1 MATALDIELVD
12 RPGFRCCGYP
22 LKALD
27 RYAALLVA
35 AYNLCQAEAAGCL

>member
-1 MATALDIELVD
+1 VATALDIELVD